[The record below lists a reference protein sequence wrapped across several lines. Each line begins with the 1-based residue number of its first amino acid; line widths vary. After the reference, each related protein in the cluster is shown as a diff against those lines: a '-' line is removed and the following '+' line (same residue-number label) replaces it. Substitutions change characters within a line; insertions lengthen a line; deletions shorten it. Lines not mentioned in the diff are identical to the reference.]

1 MSRAPALL
9 LTCEHGGARV
19 PARWREVMVGAEP
32 VLRTHRAY
40 DAGALAVAKALA
52 RSLGA
57 PLVASTVTRLLVDL
71 NRSGH
76 NPRRF
81 SEWTAGLPAA
91 QRRALD
97 ETIAVPHRGRI
108 DAALARAL
116 RRSGR
121 VLHVAVHSFTPVL
134 GSTPRDFDVGLL
146 YDPGRA
152 FERAVA
158 VAWARALAP
167 VVQGVRRN
175 APYRGVADGLTRA
188 LRTLHPDERYAGLE
202 LELNQRCLVDDR
214 FSPALVST
222 LRRTLRSVV
231 ESA

>member
-1 MSRAPALL
+1 MSRPPALL
-9 LTCEHGGARV
+9 LTCEHGGAAV
-19 PARWREVMVGAEP
+19 PARWREVMAGAEP

-40 DAGALAVAKALA
+40 DAGALAVARALA
-52 RSLGA
+52 RRLGA

-71 NRSGH
+71 NRSEH

-97 ETIAVPHRGRI
+97 DTIAVPHRGRI
-108 DAALARAL
+108 DAALAQAL
-116 RRSGR
+116 RESGR

-158 VAWARALAP
+158 AAWVGALAP

-188 LRTLHPDERYAGLE
+188 LRMLHPNERYAGLE
-202 LELNQRCLVDDR
+202 LELNQRCLVDGR